1 MSVKRKASSDMA
13 TVAPKKRRTIV
24 SFPSSS
30 SSSSSYS
37 STFSCSLSTIIWPS
51 HHGRI
56 THEWSDTDIV
66 SGMQLWTVL

>member
-30 SSSSSYS
+30 SSSSYS
-37 STFSCSLSTIIWPS
+37 STFSCSLSTIIWPG